1 VRASTAAGAGRGRVG
16 LVGELVELLL
26 CTGKGKKRAGR
37 YLLTM
42 RKESGE
48 FTDEEEAAAIKFD
61 DGRSRRSGVI
71 GAQLLRTSGT

>member
-1 VRASTAAGAGRGRVG
+1 VHRKR
-16 LVGELVELLL
+16 E
-26 CTGKGKKRAGR
+26 KRAGR